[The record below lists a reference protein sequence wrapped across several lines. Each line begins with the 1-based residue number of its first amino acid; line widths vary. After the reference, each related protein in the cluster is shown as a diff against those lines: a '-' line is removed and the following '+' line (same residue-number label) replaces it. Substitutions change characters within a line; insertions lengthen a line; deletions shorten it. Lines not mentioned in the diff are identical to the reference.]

1 MKNDCVCSGKGP
13 SKTAKQIKT
22 ISINLHNKREAWSR
36 QSPLQLFIFLFS
48 FVFFIIYSLFYMFW
62 IFHKKQQSGKMFS
75 DILLYLNT

>member
-48 FVFFIIYSLFYMFW
+48 FVFLSFIAYSTCSGFFT
-62 IFHKKQQSGKMFS
+62 KNNSGKMFS